1 MIQDIDNIDPKL
13 LEEDD
18 RIVAYLKGKMSE
30 EEEQQFMKEL
40 KENPEL
46 KEKAIAVARLVKGL
60 KEVGTEQDKKT
71 QDAFLASSDEGV
83 ETAAK
88 QAIHAITMQE
98 KAMQE
103 VAFQKRQ
110 EAEVS
115 VAEEEKRSKT
125 KKTKT
130 FSIRRTATWLSI
142 AASLIC
148 IIWLGLTYN
157 NYRKTTGLGDEYADA
172 FDTGIFVRGE
182 ESPGEA
188 EKKLSALFQNVKD
201 NRDLE
206 KTIHELSLYWELST
220 MEVYN
225 DYTDYSSDI
234 GWNLAIAHLKDNN
247 KKEAKAVFEK
257 LISEFEEGSAVKEK
271 AKELLE
277 KL

>member
-1 MIQDIDNIDPKL
+1 MIQDIDNIVPKL

-46 KEKAIAVARLVKGL
+46 KAKAIAVARLVKGL

-71 QDAFLASSDEGV
+71 QDAFLAFSDEWV
-83 ETAAK
+83 ETAVK
-88 QAIHAITMQE
+88 QAINTQE
-98 KAMQE
+98 KEPA
-103 VAFQKRQ
+103 
-110 EAEVS
+110 EAE
-115 VAEEEKRSKT
+115 T

-130 FSIRRTATWLSI
+130 ISIYRTATWLSI

-157 NYRKTTGLGDEYADA
+157 NYRKTTGLGDEYVDA

-182 ESPGEA
+182 ENTGEA

-201 NRDLE
+201 NRDLDE
-206 KTIHELSLYWELST
+206 TIHELSLCWELST

-225 DYTDYSSDI
+225 DYTDYSADI

-247 KKEAKAVFEK
+247 KKDAKAVLEK
-257 LISEFEEGSAVKEK
+257 LVFDSEEGSAIREK